1 MTTQDAAAT
10 AARPSLWRNRDF
22 LKFWSGETLSLF
34 GTQIT
39 VLALPLTAVI
49 TLNAQPEELG
59 ILRFLQ
65 MVPYLLFGPLFGV
78 WVDRH
83 RRRPAMIGANIVR
96 MVLVGLV
103 PLLSAFGALNLP
115 LLLAITFGVGMAAV
129 LFDVSWMSFVPT
141 LVREPDYLVEA
152 NAKLAT
158 TSATADAAG
167 PGVAGS
173 LVNLLSAPIAIAANA
188 VTFLGSVLSLLLI
201 RTGEMPPAPR
211 ARRRPGT
218 ELAEGLRFVLGNQYI
233 RWVAA
238 VGGLANFFVSATQPM
253 FILYAVRT
261 QHLPPSVLGL
271 ILTIGACGGIMGG
284 LMSQRL
290 LRRLRLGHVYAGSL
304 ILTFVPSLLLPG
316 ASGPAWVVDV
326 LFTAAWFLSFTGLS
340 TVNIVI
346 MSLRQTVTPPAMMGR
361 MNAAV
366 RAVMFGLGA
375 LGGPVAGL
383 IAAEAGVRGA
393 LWVST
398 SASAV
403 FVLSVVFS
411 PVSRLRTMPAAAV
424 DRAVA

>member
-1 MTTQDAAAT
+1 MTTQDT
-10 AARPSLWRNRDF
+10 AVARTRPSLWHNSDF

-83 RRRPAMIGANIVR
+83 RRLPAMISANVTR
-96 MVLVGLV
+96 MILIGLV
-103 PLLSAFGALNLP
+103 PLLAAFDALNVP

-141 LVREPDYLVEA
+141 LVREPEYLVEA
-152 NAKLAT
+152 NAKLT
-158 TSATADAAG
+158 TTAATADAAG

-173 LVNLLSAPIAIAANA
+173 LVNLLTAPVAIAANA

-201 RTGEMPPAPR
+201 RTREPVPSTPAK
-211 ARRRPGT
+211 RRPGT
-218 ELAEGLRFVLGNQYI
+218 ELVEGLRFVVGNQYV
-233 RWVAA
+233 RWVAV
-238 VGGLANFFVSATQPM
+238 VGGMANFFMSATQPM
-253 FILYAVRT
+253 FILYAVRIRDV
-261 QHLPPSVLGL
+261 PPSVLGL
-271 ILTIGACGGIMGG
+271 MLTIGACGGILGG

-290 LRRLRLGHVYAGSL
+290 LSRLRLGYVYAGGL
-304 ILTFVPSLLLPG
+304 IMAFVPSLLLPA
-316 ASGPAWVVDV
+316 ASGPAWVVYA
-326 LFTAAWFLSFTGLS
+326 LFTAAWFLAFVGLS
-340 TVNIVI
+340 IVNILI
-346 MSLRQTVTPPAMMGR
+346 MSLRQTVTPPAIMGR

-375 LGGPVAGL
+375 LGGPIAGA
-383 IAAEAGVRGA
+383 IAAQAGVRGA

-398 SASAV
+398 SASAL
-403 FVLSVVFS
+403 FVLSVLVS
-411 PVSRLRTMPAAAV
+411 PVSRLRTMPPPV
-424 DRAVA
+424 GTD

>member
-1 MTTQDAAAT
+1 MTAQDT
-10 AARPSLWRNRDF
+10 AIAGTRPSLWRNSDF

-59 ILRFLQ
+59 VLRFLQ

-83 RRRPAMIGANIVR
+83 RRRTAMIGANTVR
-96 MVLVGLV
+96 MILVGLV
-103 PLLSAFGALNLP
+103 PLLAAFDALNVP

-167 PGVAGS
+167 PGVAGA

-188 VTFLGSVLSLLLI
+188 VTYLGSVLSLLLI
-201 RTGEMPPAPR
+201 RTREAVPSPST
-211 ARRRPGT
+211 RRRPAT
-218 ELAEGLRFVLGNQYI
+218 ELKEGLRFVVGNQYI
-233 RWVAA
+233 RWVAV
-238 VGGLANFFVSATQPM
+238 VGGMANFFLSAIHPM

-261 QHLPPSVLGL
+261 RDVPASVLGL
-271 ILTIGACGGIMGG
+271 ILTIGACGGILGG
-284 LMSQRL
+284 LLSQRL
-290 LRRLRLGHVYAGSL
+290 LSRLRVGHVYAGSL
-304 ILTFVPSLLLPG
+304 IMTFVPVLLLP
-316 ASGPAWVVDV
+316 AAAGPTWVVYA
-326 LFTAAWFLSFTGLS
+326 LFATAWFLAFVGLS
-340 TVNIVI
+340 IVNVLIV
-346 MSLRQTVTPPAMMGR
+346 SLRQTVTPPSMLGR

-375 LGGPVAGL
+375 LGGPVAGV
-383 IAAEAGVRGA
+383 IAGQVGVRGA

-398 SASAV
+398 IASAL
-403 FVLSVVFS
+403 FVVTVVVS
-411 PVSRLRTMPAAAV
+411 PVSKLRTMPPAATA
-424 DRAVA
+424 